1 MRQKPHK
8 KIIAVGVTAVSLSLF
23 LTGCGGSAG
32 AQPGTAAG
40 SCEPLRGKAISL
52 VVPFSPGGG
61 YDTFARII
69 APKLGEAL
77 KAQVVVKNE
86 PGAGGLVALNK
97 LVHAKKDGTQ
107 IAIINGTGT
116 ASSILAGAE
125 GAKFGF
131 HDFSYIGRIGE
142 ENAVVVS
149 AAGSSYDNWE
159 DVLASDGFRFGSTGP
174 GASDYI
180 TSSVVIEAFD
190 LKNAKVV
197 TGFAGNSEVD
207 LAMLQGN
214 VDGLAGSADS
224 RRAGIA
230 SGEQIGLLS
239 IANERATEAPDA
251 PTVGEL
257 DLTEKQKL
265 IMDAQQNVNDLGRSL
280 VAPAGIEAG
289 LLECLR
295 DALETVATD
304 DGVLAQAEKQFR
316 PISFVPGAEVEKDIV
331 GKLKNL
337 PDEYITVLKDSV

>member
-1 MRQKPHK
+1 MRQKHK
-8 KIIAVGVTAVSLSLF
+8 KQFIAVGATTASLSLF

-40 SCEPLRGKAISL
+40 SCEPLNGKTISL

-61 YDTFARII
+61 YDTFARIV
-69 APKLGEAL
+69 APKLGETL

-97 LVHAKKDGTQ
+97 LVHAKKDGSQ
-107 IAIINGTGT
+107 IAIINGAGT
-116 ASSILAGAE
+116 ASSILAEAE
-125 GAKFGF
+125 GANF
-131 HDFSYIGRIGE
+131 DLDDLSYIGRIGE
-142 ENAVVVS
+142 DNTVVVS
-149 AAGSSYDNWE
+149 AAGSKYTSWK
-159 DVLASDGFRFGSTGP
+159 DVMASDGFRFGSTGP

-180 TSSVVIEAFD
+180 ASSVLIEAFE
-190 LKNAKVV
+190 LKNAKIVA
-197 TGFAGNSEVD
+197 GFAGKSEAD
-207 LAMLQGN
+207 LALLQGN

-230 SGEQIGLLS
+230 GGEQIGLLS

-257 DLTEKQKL
+257 ELTEKQKMIL
-265 IMDAQQNVNDLGRSL
+265 DAQQSVNDLGRSL

-295 DALETVATD
+295 GALETVATD
-304 DGVLAQAEKQFR
+304 NGVLAQAEKQFR

-337 PDEYITVLKDSV
+337 PGDYLTILKNSF